1 MSLHVTAADWIAH
14 HARYTPDREA
24 IHDLASG
31 RRLTYRAFH
40 HRVDRA
46 ASFLRRGLRVDAG
59 DRVAV
64 LCHNDSD
71 VFEVQFGCQRI
82 GAVFVPVNWRL
93 AVPEIETIVRDAAP
107 GVLLHGEEFADVA
120 VEVARRCGIPH
131 CVEMSNGTPSEY
143 ESGLALA
150 ERPGDPPSLDITDTW
165 TVMYTSGTTGRPKGT
180 RITYRMALFN
190 TLHAVTAVGLG
201 PASTNLVF
209 LPTFHAA
216 GLNLYANPVFQLGG
230 RNVVMRHFEPA
241 HFLALL
247 ADPALHLT
255 HLLGV
260 PTNFLMMAQEPGF
273 AEADFSHVVSIGIG
287 GAAAPLALLETYAAK
302 GIGLQQLWGM
312 TETGPLG
319 LVIPTNEARRK
330 VGSSGLSMQYVELR
344 ICNERQVDVVPGE
357 TGELLIRGPAITP
370 GYWNRPEVDAQAF
383 TADGWFRTGDA
394 ARRDEEGFYF
404 IVDRWKDMFISG
416 GENVYPVE
424 VENVI
429 YQQEGVLETAVVAMP
444 HEKWGEV
451 GRAFIVA
458 KQGAVLD
465 ADAILAHCRDHLGR
479 YKIPKEIRFVDALPH
494 NATGKILKHLLP
506 RH

>member
-1 MSLHVTAADWIAH
+1 
-14 HARYTPDREA
+14 
-24 IHDLASG
+24 
-31 RRLTYRAFH
+31 
-40 HRVDRA
+40 
-46 ASFLRRGLRVDAG
+46 
-59 DRVAV
+59 
-64 LCHNDSD
+64 
-71 VFEVQFGCQRI
+71 
-82 GAVFVPVNWRL
+82 
-93 AVPEIETIVRDAAP
+93 
-107 GVLLHGEEFADVA
+107 
-120 VEVARRCGIPH
+120 
-131 CVEMSNGTPSEY
+131 
-143 ESGLALA
+143 
-150 ERPGDPPSLDITDTW
+150 
-165 TVMYTSGTTGRPKGT
+165 
-180 RITYRMALFN
+180 
-190 TLHAVTAVGLG
+190 
-201 PASTNLVF
+201 
-209 LPTFHAA
+209 
-216 GLNLYANPVFQLGG
+216 
-230 RNVVMRHFEPA
+230 VVMRHFEPA

-260 PTNFLMMAQEPGF
+260 QTNFLMMAQEPGF